1 MKPCIHGRAN
11 RGNGGAVAAV
21 FESKKQIPGKRKMR
35 FSIRSGG
42 LALGFVVLVASIGW
56 SQQYRSAYLSRRVRA
71 GVVPARGVDSQS
83 LAAQATAGTTLPH
96 WTGSFIA
103 DDNTYSYRMLGT
115 DPSLGSQTT
124 TIPAILIPLKL
135 VFSDK
140 TVLDATAPVF
150 GQTQSSLQ
158 LTQASPLFQNVSFA
172 PGGTNVG
179 DTQYIDAFQR
189 ANFWNL
195 VSTTSPDYHVLFTV
209 TTEPVQTLTVPKYFG
224 HTEAGPGNRI
234 GYVDFDWY
242 DGQLGVILYR
252 LKIKTNTLAVFLNY
266 NVMQTSG
273 AVTYAG
279 YHAAFGSPAQA
290 YLSAGFYD
298 QSIFSY
304 GGDIIF
310 LSNEMGA
317 TMDDP
322 FANNSVPPWTN
333 PQSPSGPCSRQ
344 LQVGEP
350 VSDVGINTVV
360 LSGYTYHPQDL
371 TFLGW
376 FAGETPTTT
385 SVNGWYTFGNNL
397 TGPAVCG

>member
-1 MKPCIHGRAN
+1 
-11 RGNGGAVAAV
+11 
-21 FESKKQIPGKRKMR
+21 MR
-35 FSIRSGG
+35 FSIRSGA
-42 LALGFVVLVASIGW
+42 LALGFVALAVAGIGW
-56 SQQYRSAYLSRRVRA
+56 SQQYQSPYLKRRVTA
-71 GVVPARGVDSQS
+71 GVVPTRGIDAKS
-83 LAAQATAGTTLPH
+83 LAAQATAGTTLAH
-96 WTGSFIA
+96 WTSTFFG
-103 DDNTYSYRMLGT
+103 DDNTYFYRMLGT
-115 DPSLGSQTT
+115 NPSLGSQTT
-124 TIPAILIPLKL
+124 TIPVVLIPLKL
-135 VFSDK
+135 VFSDN

-150 GQTQSSLQ
+150 GQTQSSVQ
-158 LTQASPLFQNVSFA
+158 LAQASPLFQNVSFA

-224 HTEAGPGNRI
+224 HTEGGPGNRI
-234 GYVDFDWY
+234 GYADLTWY

-252 LKIKTNTLAVFLNY
+252 LKINTNTLAVFLNY
-266 NVMQTSG
+266 NVMETSG
-273 AVTYAG
+273 PSITFAG
-279 YHAAFGSPAQA
+279 YHSAFGVPAQV

-298 QSIFSY
+298 QNIFSY

-322 FANNSVPPWTN
+322 FLINLAPPWSD
-333 PQSPSGPCSRQ
+333 PQTPGSLCSRA
-344 LQVGEP
+344 LQVGVP

-360 LSGYTYHPQDL
+360 LNGYTYHPQDL

-376 FAGETPTTT
+376 FAGQTPSTT
-385 SVNGWYTFGNNL
+385 SVNGWYTFGNFYKS
-397 TGPAVCG
+397 PASCE